1 MYVIFKTFEVFEF
14 IKDESVSVTL
24 VVMEDESYPA
34 AVLFVTKL
42 SEIV

>member
-1 MYVIFKTFEVFEF
+1 MFVIFETFVVFEF

-24 VVMEDESYPA
+24 VVMEDESYTA
-34 AVLFVTKL
+34 AVLFVIKL

>member
-1 MYVIFKTFEVFEF
+1 MIRFVMRWKILDYA
-14 IKDESVSVTL
+14 KDESVSVTL
-24 VVMEDESYPA
+24 VVIEDESYPA